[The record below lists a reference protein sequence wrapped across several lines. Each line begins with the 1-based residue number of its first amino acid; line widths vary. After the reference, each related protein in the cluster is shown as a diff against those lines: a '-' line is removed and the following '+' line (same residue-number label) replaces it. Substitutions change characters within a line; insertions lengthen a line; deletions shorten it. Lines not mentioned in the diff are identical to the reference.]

1 MPFYMRGIPFYTGML
16 AAVIV
21 EELKKRE
28 YKLPKVSNI
37 YFIQVDI
44 NAIYY

>member
-16 AAVIV
+16 AAVVV

-28 YKLPKVSNI
+28 YKLPKVSNN
-37 YFIQVDI
+37 FIQVDI
-44 NAIYY
+44 NTIYY